1 MKTTITV
8 QKNTARKLQI
18 LKQQREDQNVEETL
32 TFLLKLEGK
41 KTFRGNS
48 MNNLTKLQEANQI

>member
-18 LKQQREDQNVEETL
+18 LKQQREDKNVEETL

-41 KTFRGNS
+41 LK
-48 MNNLTKLQEANQI
+48 